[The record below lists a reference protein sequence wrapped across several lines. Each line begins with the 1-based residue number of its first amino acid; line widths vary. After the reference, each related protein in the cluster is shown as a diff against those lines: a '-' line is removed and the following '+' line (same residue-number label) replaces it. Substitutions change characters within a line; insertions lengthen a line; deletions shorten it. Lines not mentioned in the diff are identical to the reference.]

1 MAMGKSSKDVWSR
14 VGLGP
19 EERLRW
25 LLDFGSLDPAS
36 LNKAKRSA
44 VLEQVRAFV
53 VLQQLV
59 PEVRERLRFSPA
71 PQDTTPNVMTED
83 EVWLAQGW
91 LSEGLELLK
100 KGQKWR
106 FAPHI
111 AYELDAYKGMFWARM
126 SATSRIELFK
136 AMAYDALRDARFKF
150 RRCLE
155 CQRPFVP
162 VRRQRYCSL
171 RCSQAIRTRKWRK
184 AHPEK
189 TREMRRLQYRR
200 AAIAKFKSAKSD
212 EKP

>member
-1 MAMGKSSKDVWSR
+1 MGKGSKNIWSR
-14 VGLGP
+14 VGLDP

-25 LLDFGSLDPAS
+25 LLDFGSLDQAS

-44 VLEQVRAFV
+44 VVEQVRAFV
-53 VLQQLV
+53 VLQQV
-59 PEVRERLRFSPA
+59 DPEIRDRLRFSPA
-71 PQDTTPNVMTED
+71 PRDTTPNAMTEE

-91 LSEGLELLK
+91 LSEGLKLLK

-106 FAPHI
+106 FVPHI
-111 AYELDAYKGMFWARM
+111 TYELDAYKGMFWARM
-126 SATSRIELFK
+126 SATSRIEIFK
-136 AMAYDALRDARFKF
+136 AVAYDALRDARFKF

-162 VRRQRYCSL
+162 VRRQRYCSS

-189 TREMRRLQYRR
+189 TREIRRLQYRR
-200 AAIAKFKSAKSD
+200 TVIAKFRSAQFRR
-212 EKP
+212 

>member
-1 MAMGKSSKDVWSR
+1 MGRAPTKVWSR
-14 VGLGP
+14 VGWAP

-25 LLDFGSLDPAS
+25 LLDFGSLDRAS
-36 LNKAKRSA
+36 LNKAKRLA
-44 VLEQVRAFV
+44 VVEQVRAFV
-53 VLQQLV
+53 VLQQLD
-59 PEVRERLRFSPA
+59 PEVRGRLRFLPA

-136 AMAYDALRDARFKF
+136 AMAYDALRDARLKF

-200 AAIAKFKSAKSD
+200 TAIAKLKSAKSD